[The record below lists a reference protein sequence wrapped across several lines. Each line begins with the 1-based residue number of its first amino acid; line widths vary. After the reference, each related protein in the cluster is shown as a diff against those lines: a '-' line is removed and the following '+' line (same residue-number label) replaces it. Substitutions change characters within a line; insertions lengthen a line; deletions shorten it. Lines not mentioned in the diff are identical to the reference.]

1 MKIEQA
7 KTFLKAFQNQ
17 SANLFVQLMMKKNYV
32 EAIIEH
38 HPKTAS
44 IDKGLVRKKCN
55 ILVDGIFNHIGKI
68 IDRPG
73 ELIPLFRKLSRSNP
87 DTNSIWFI
95 EFNEAYQNYRH
106 NRKLTNRLKQLKPY
120 LEGNSFCDIGCG
132 GGDLVVFIKKN
143 YPQFTEYAGIDVLDW
158 RTDLVKEEINFQMLD
173 FTKSDMESLVRYDT
187 LTCLAVLHH
196 VGSTEEEISIF
207 LNNIHSAMHTNGKL
221 IIEEDVI
228 LPCYQTDP
236 NDDYSLQLN
245 TLASQQPLFGEF
257 LKLEE
262 EEQRAVIILI
272 DFLANCLSVG
282 VPDMAFPCGFKTID
296 EWTRIFIKNSFKVE
310 EVRIHGFV
318 EGNFNRSPHVF
329 FILTPNQGYTSL

>member
-1 MKIEQA
+1 MKIQEA
-7 KTFLKAFQNQ
+7 RTFLKAFQNRN
-17 SANLFVQLMMKKNYV
+17 ANLFVQLMMRQNYV

-38 HPKTAS
+38 HPDSAS

-55 ILVDGIFNHIGKI
+55 VLVDGIFSQIEKI
-68 IDRPG
+68 KDRPG

-87 DTNSIWFI
+87 DKDSMWFI

-106 NRKLTNRLKQLKPY
+106 NRKLTKRLKQLKPF

-132 GGDLVVFIKKN
+132 GGDLIVFIKKN
-143 YPQFTEYAGIDVLDW
+143 FPQFTEYAGIDVLDW

-173 FTKSDMESLVRYDT
+173 FKQPGMKSLVRYDT

-196 VGSTEEEISIF
+196 VGNTEEEISIF
-207 LNNIHSAMHTNGKL
+207 LNNIRTAIHTNGKL
-221 IIEEDVI
+221 IVEEDVI
-228 LPCYQTDP
+228 LPRHQTDP
-236 NDDYSLQLN
+236 NDDYSSQLN
-245 TLASQQPLFGEF
+245 TLATQQPLFGEF
-257 LKLEE
+257 LKLDE

-296 EWTRIFIKNSFKVE
+296 EWTGIFIKNNFKVE
-310 EVRIHGFV
+310 EVKVQGFV

-329 FILTPNQGYTSL
+329 FILTPNE